1 VTAWQG
7 KTRGGIAGYKI
18 FIGVLKFFGLSF
30 AYLLLRFVALYFLF
44 FSPKSFKNIYRF
56 YRIRRGYGIFR
67 SFIFVYRNYYAFG
80 QVLLDKIAT
89 LAGFNAKFTFDFE
102 GEEHLRKMVEEKT
115 GGILISA
122 HIGNF
127 EMAGHLLERL
137 QTRINIIMFDAE
149 HARIKDYLASITNK
163 SYHVIV
169 LKNDNSHI
177 YEINKVLNNKEIIC
191 IHGDRFIPGSKVMVS
206 EFLGEK
212 ACFPSGPFY
221 LAMKY
226 NVPVSF
232 VFAMREKHRHYHFY
246 ATPLFHYQ
254 QQTLPVKR
262 DQTITTIIKNFI
274 CELEKTIGKYP
285 DQWFNYY
292 NFWEKNE

>member
-1 VTAWQG
+1 M
-7 KTRGGIAGYKI
+7 
-18 FIGVLKFFGLSF
+18 
-30 AYLLLRFVALYFLF
+30 
-44 FSPKSFKNIYRF
+44 
-56 YRIRRGYGIFR
+56 
-67 SFIFVYRNYYAFG
+67 
-80 QVLLDKIAT
+80 LDKIAI

-177 YEINKVLNNKEIIC
+177 YEINKALNNKEIIC
-191 IHGDRFIPGSKVMVS
+191 IHGDRFMPGSKVIIS
-206 EFLGEK
+206 EFLGER
-212 ACFPSGPFY
+212 AVSSAPFY

-226 NVPVSF
+226 GVPVSF
-232 VFAMREKHRHYHFY
+232 VFAMREK
-246 ATPLFHYQ
+246 A
-254 QQTLPVKR
+254 QTLSHSHER
-262 DQTITTIIKNFI
+262 TLFTTISKP
-274 CELEKTIGKYP
+274 CR
-285 DQWFNYY
+285 
-292 NFWEKNE
+292 